1 MDLLA
6 EVWDWFLTPSTW
18 TGAGIDPGILVR
30 GYEHVSMSFQ
40 ALLFAASLALP
51 VGMYIGHRR
60 RFEFMAISLGN
71 LGRAL
76 PSFGILGISF
86 AVTTA
91 LDVPGVLGFWATF
104 IALFLLAIPPV
115 LTNTYVGIKGVDR
128 DTIEAARGMGMS
140 EREILLKIELPLAA
154 PLIVAGL
161 RLAAVQ
167 VVATATLG
175 ALVAWGGLGRYIVDG
190 FAAGRLGDVQL
201 LGGAILVGVLA
212 VATEIGFGLA
222 QRRVTPKTRSSVTTE
237 RKGPADA
244 PLPIGS

>member
-30 GYEHVSMSFQ
+30 VYEHVSMSFQ
-40 ALLFAASLALP
+40 AVLFAAALALP

-60 RFEFMAISLGN
+60 RFEFMAISVGN

-140 EREILLKIELPLAA
+140 ARDILLKIELPLAA

-212 VATEIGFGLA
+212 IGTEIAFGFA
-222 QRRVTPKTRSSVTTE
+222 QRRVAPKTHSSRSTE
-237 RKGPADA
+237 RTRPADA